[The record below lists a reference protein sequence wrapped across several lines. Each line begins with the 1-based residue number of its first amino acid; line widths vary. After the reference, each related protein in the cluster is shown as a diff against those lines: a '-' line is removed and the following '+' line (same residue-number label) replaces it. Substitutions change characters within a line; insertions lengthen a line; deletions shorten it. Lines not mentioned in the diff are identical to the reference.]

1 LALINWAWVGCMKT
15 RTQLKTPNFFHDKP
29 LFGLDIGHGSLKV
42 MQLKEQPVKN
52 ADKGRP
58 AKVVGYGFTRF
69 DKAAQQDGVVTQPEI
84 IAQAALELFR
94 HNLAGDIT
102 TNRVA
107 IAIPA
112 YRTFTR
118 SLQLPKLQ
126 AKEIK
131 EAVELEAEQYISMPL
146 EDLYL
151 DYEVVKQ
158 TGDSTAVFLV
168 AVPRVIVDSYLNLAQ
183 MMGLETV
190 LIEPT
195 LSSSGRLFSVDSNSN
210 EATFII
216 DFGSESSDIS
226 IFDEHMLVTGTVQ
239 GGGEIFTNNI
249 QERLHVTPDAAALI
263 KTRYGL
269 GVSKKQQEIKTALD
283 PILSQIVKE
292 IRRMLRYYEERFG
305 TDRPI
310 NQIITLGGG
319 ANMPGLSEYFTEA
332 LRMAVRHTD
341 PWQYFDYKG
350 LEQPDQADRPM
361 YATVAGLSMAR
372 SKEMFRD
379 D

>member
-1 LALINWAWVGCMKT
+1 MKNA
-15 RTQLKTPNFFHDKP
+15 KIPNFFHDKP

-42 MQLKEQPVKN
+42 MQLEEQTPKASSKN
-52 ADKGRP
+52 HHP
-58 AKVVGYGFTRF
+58 KVVGYGFTRF
-69 DKAAQQDGVVTQPEI
+69 DKAAQKDGVVTQPEI
-84 IAQAALELFR
+84 IAQAAAGLFKQ
-94 HNLAGDIT
+94 NLIGDIT

-126 AKEIK
+126 AKEMK

-158 TGDSTAVFLV
+158 TADSTALFVV
-168 AVPRVIVDSYLNLAQ
+168 AVPRAIVDSYLSLAQ
-183 MMGLETV
+183 IMGLETV

-226 IFDEHMLVTGTVQ
+226 IFDKHMLVTGTVQ
-239 GGGEIFTNNI
+239 SGGEIFTNNI
-249 QERLHVTPDAAALI
+249 KSQLGVTPDAAALI

-269 GVSKKQQEIKTALD
+269 GVSKKQREIKQALD
-283 PILSQIVKE
+283 PVLGQIVKE
-292 IRRMLRYYEERFG
+292 IQRMLRYYEERYG

-310 NQIITLGGG
+310 NQVITLGGG

-350 LEQPDQADRPM
+350 LELPDQADRPM

-372 SKEMFRD
+372 SREMFLHD
-379 D
+379 

>member
-1 LALINWAWVGCMKT
+1 MKT
-15 RTQLKTPNFFHDKP
+15 AKIPNFFHDKP

-42 MQLKEQPVKN
+42 MQLAEQP
-52 ADKGRP
+52 
-58 AKVVGYGFTRF
+58 AKTSGKSHQPKVIGYGFTVF
-69 DKAAQQDGVVTQPEI
+69 DKSAQKDGVVVQPEI
-84 IAQAALELFR
+84 IAQAALELFK
-94 HNLAGDIT
+94 HNLIGDII

-118 SLQLPKLQ
+118 SLKLPKLQ
-126 AKEIK
+126 AKELK

-151 DYEVVKQ
+151 DYDIVRQ
-158 TGDSTAVFLV
+158 TADSTELFVV
-168 AVPRVIVDSYLNLAQ
+168 AVPRIIVDSYLSLAQ

-195 LSSSGRLFSVDSNSN
+195 LSSSGRLFSIDGNSN
-210 EATFII
+210 AATFII
-216 DFGSESSDIS
+216 DFGSQSSDIS
-226 IFDEHMLVTGTVQ
+226 IFDKHMLVTGTVQ

-249 QERLHVTPDAAALI
+249 QSELKVTADAAALI

-269 GVSKKQQEIKTALD
+269 GASKKQADIKQALE
-283 PILSQIVKE
+283 PILAQIVKE
-292 IRRMLRYYEERFG
+292 IRRMLRYYEERYG
-305 TDRPI
+305 TDRPV

-350 LEQPDQADRPM
+350 LEPPTAADRPM
-361 YATVAGLSMAR
+361 YATVAGLSMANP
-372 SKEMFRD
+372 KEMFTND
-379 D
+379 